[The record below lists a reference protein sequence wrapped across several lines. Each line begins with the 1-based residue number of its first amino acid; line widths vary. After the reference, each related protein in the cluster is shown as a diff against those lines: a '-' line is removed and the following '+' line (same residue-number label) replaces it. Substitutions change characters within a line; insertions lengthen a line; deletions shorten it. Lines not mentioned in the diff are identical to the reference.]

1 MVEKT
6 ISFILHIKEMMIKER
21 MISQWQSFNRG
32 GTFVSRF
39 LIQEVS
45 NYLLKH
51 FSMILFLVQNCFD
64 LELSSL
70 SSSFRSDINS
80 LSNSE
85 QTMESLLA
93 TVSSS
98 AKQRI
103 YVLHLMCIPTWK
115 FSKFLSKEDLS
126 STHFRIPVVHKTEEL
141 QREALNFFLQVRRQ
155 YSICKIQLEEIKKN
169 RCIMQKSLDQFK
181 VRA

>member
-6 ISFILHIKEMMIKER
+6 ISFILHIKEMMTKER

-70 SSSFRSDINS
+70 SSSFRSDIN
-80 LSNSE
+80 
-85 QTMESLLA
+85 
-93 TVSSS
+93 
-98 AKQRI
+98 
-103 YVLHLMCIPTWK
+103 
-115 FSKFLSKEDLS
+115 
-126 STHFRIPVVHKTEEL
+126 
-141 QREALNFFLQVRRQ
+141 
-155 YSICKIQLEEIKKN
+155 
-169 RCIMQKSLDQFK
+169 
-181 VRA
+181 